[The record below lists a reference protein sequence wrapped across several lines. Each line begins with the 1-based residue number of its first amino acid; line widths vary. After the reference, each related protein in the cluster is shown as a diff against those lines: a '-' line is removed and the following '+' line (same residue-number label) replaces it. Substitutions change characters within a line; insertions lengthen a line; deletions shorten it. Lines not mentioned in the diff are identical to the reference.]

1 MTETMR
7 RSIFNEFAQA
17 WGEERA
23 AAFMAAIPTIPW
35 QDFATKAD
43 LAALKE
49 WAELKFD
56 AQSAEMHGQFSL
68 LRGEISKLEGN
79 LFGQLA
85 EQKADTAEQFSALAN
100 QMAEQ
105 KRDTAEQLAAL
116 AKDTAE
122 QLAEQKRDTAERF
135 AAQTRDNAK
144 QNRAIVLSMAGF
156 ALTLYATLIGGLI
169 FT

>member
-1 MTETMR
+1 MAMTETMR

-68 LRGEISKLEGN
+68 LRGEIIRVEGYVSKEIAD
-79 LFGQLA
+79 LA
-85 EQKADTAEQFSALAN
+85 VQIADQAKETERRFADQAKEVAALTNA
-100 QMAEQ
+100 MAEQ
-105 KRDTAEQLAAL
+105 TAASARQA
-116 AKDTAE
+116 
-122 QLAEQKRDTAERF
+122 
-135 AAQTRDNAK
+135 
-144 QNRAIVLSMAGF
+144 RAIVFWIAGF
-156 ALTLYATLIGGLI
+156 SLTVLTALAGG
-169 FT
+169 FMFA